1 MLPQNEKMSKFLYS
15 LTLLAVIICMT
26 GCDDLCSNEVI
37 VEKVNNSKAYKLIH
51 FDRNCGATTGNSN
64 QLSIVSI
71 DEDLDN
77 EGGNVF
83 IASSNSGSN
92 LETDRGVVAKWL
104 NDSTVLVKYERDLTV
119 FEKVDKVGEINV
131 VYESE
136 GQSKS
141 E

>member
-1 MLPQNEKMSKFLYS
+1 MKYLY
-15 LTLLAVIICMT
+15 TFALLAIAISMT
-26 GCDDLCSNEVI
+26 GCDDLCTNEVI
-37 VEKVNNSKAYKLIH
+37 AKKVNNSKTYKLVH

-83 IASSNSGSN
+83 IASSKSGSS

-104 NDSTVLVKYERDLTV
+104 NDSTVLVKYEKDLTV
-119 FEKVDKVGEINV
+119 FEKVNKVGEINV
-131 VYESE
+131 VYES
-136 GQSKS
+136 Q
-141 E
+141 